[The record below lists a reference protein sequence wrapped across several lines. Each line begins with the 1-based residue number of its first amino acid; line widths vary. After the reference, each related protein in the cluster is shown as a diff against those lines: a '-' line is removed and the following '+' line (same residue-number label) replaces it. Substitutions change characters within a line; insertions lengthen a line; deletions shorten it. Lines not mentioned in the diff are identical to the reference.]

1 MRSDLIGYCRY
12 KHTTFGH
19 FLYNLLLNLP
29 KLIMVCMSLCKY
41 SKCVLSFKYAMYNCS
56 HIKGATNKQKQRTYE
71 NRQDIVTQSR
81 IIIYVQG
88 DTGIRNSLRCLR
100 CSFVPNGLYFE
111 VSIWNITVIPFE
123 IKDAGMCKENPTDSA
138 HRQLYM
144 QTTQTLSLTPYV
156 SRKFKRLTDQML
168 FSSIPC

>member
-1 MRSDLIGYCRY
+1 M
-12 KHTTFGH
+12 
-19 FLYNLLLNLP
+19 
-29 KLIMVCMSLCKY
+29 
-41 SKCVLSFKYAMYNCS
+41 
-56 HIKGATNKQKQRTYE
+56 
-71 NRQDIVTQSR
+71 TQSR

-168 FSSIPC
+168 FSSIPCWLLKRKRMSMAFCCWIPALWHLWYLCFLLNILSCIV